1 MGQAS
6 TTTISTA
13 SLEELAAALRGHV
26 VLPGDETYDE
36 VRALHNGAY
45 DVRPQA
51 IARCVDAA
59 DVMAAVTTAQGLG
72 VDVAVRGGG
81 HNGAGYGTCEG
92 LVIDL
97 SLMNGVRIDPAARLA
112 RVSGGATVAAMDHA
126 GHAFGLATPAGIIGT
141 TGVAGLTLGGG
152 HGHLTRS
159 CGLSIDNL
167 VSADVVLADG
177 SFVTADAGREPDLFW
192 ALRGGGGNFG
202 IVTEFTFRLHPVSSV
217 MAGPT
222 LFPIERTAEVLRWYR
237 EFLPSA
243 PRALNGF
250 FATMS
255 VPPAAPF
262 PEELWLHKM
271 CGVVW
276 CHNGDRESAD
286 RLLSEVRAMGPA
298 LDAVDELPYPAWNT
312 AFDGLYGPGDQ
323 WYWRGDFVREI
334 PDEAVDVHAAFGE
347 RLPTWKSTMHLYPI
361 DGAPQD
367 VGPDETAWAYRDAVW
382 SSVIAG
388 VDPDPATLP
397 ALKDWCVNYWEEQHA
412 YSAGGAYVNFM
423 MDEGQERVQATYGPH
438 YSRLAAIKAAY
449 DPDNF
454 FHVNQNIA
462 PSRTVE
468 LPEPREASTSSTRTS
483 TTA

>member
-1 MGQAS
+1 MA
-6 TTTISTA
+6 TTRTQTIS
-13 SLEELAAALRGHV
+13 AAALDELRTGLRGPV
-26 VLPGDETYDE
+26 VTPEDAGYDE

-59 DVMAAVTTAQGLG
+59 DVMAAVRIARGLD

-81 HNGAGYGTCEG
+81 HNGAGYGTTEG

-97 SLMNGVRIDPAARLA
+97 SLMKGIRIDPAARLA
-112 RVSGGATVAAMDHA
+112 HVSGGALIADLDHA
-126 GHAFGLATPAGIIGT
+126 AHAFGLALPAGIIGT
-141 TGVAGLTLGGG
+141 TGIGGLTLGGG

-159 CGLSIDNL
+159 CGLTIDNL
-167 VSADVVLADG
+167 MSADVVLADG

-202 IVTEFTFRLHPVSSV
+202 IVTEFTFRLHPVSNV
-217 MAGPT
+217 IAGPM
-222 LFPIERTAEVLRWYR
+222 LFPVERTEEILRWYR
-237 EFLPSA
+237 DFLPTA
-243 PRALNGF
+243 PRQLNGF
-250 FATMS
+250 FASMS
-255 VPPAAPF
+255 VPPAPPF
-262 PEELWLHKM
+262 PEELWLKKM

-276 CHNGDRESAD
+276 CHTGSKDEMD
-286 RLLSEVRAMGPA
+286 GLLAGVRALGPI
-298 LDAVDELPYPAWNT
+298 LEDIGEMPYPVFNSL
-312 AFDGLYGPGDQ
+312 FDELYGPGDQ

-334 PDEAVDVHAAFGE
+334 ADEVLPVHASFGE
-347 RLPTWKSTMHLYPI
+347 RLPTWNSTMHLYPI
-361 DGAPQD
+361 DGAPHD
-367 VGPDETAWAYRDAVW
+367 IGPDETAWAYRDASW

-388 VDPDPATLP
+388 VDPEAASLP
-397 ALKDWCVNYWEEQHA
+397 ALREWCVDYWEAQHP

-438 YSRLAAIKAAY
+438 FTRLAAIKAAY

-462 PSRTVE
+462 PRMSLT
-468 LPEPREASTSSTRTS
+468 LPEPRDSAAAMPAEKARS
-483 TTA
+483 